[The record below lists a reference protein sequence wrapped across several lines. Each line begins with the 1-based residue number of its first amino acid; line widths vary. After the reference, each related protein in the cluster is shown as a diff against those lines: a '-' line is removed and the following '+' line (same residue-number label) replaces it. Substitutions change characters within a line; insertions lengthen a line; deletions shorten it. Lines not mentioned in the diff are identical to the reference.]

1 MSILSALFTTCSC
14 ELTAVYAYILFQRM
28 GKGRFGEGR
37 GRAGEIGEENMG
49 GIGGEVRNK
58 GEESVSGRGDERGRD
73 EGIEW

>member
-1 MSILSALFTTCSC
+1 
-14 ELTAVYAYILFQRM
+14 M